1 MILLI
6 IVTSATGGEN
16 YHTDIL
22 SVIRM
27 IKNTLYMSGQLRIG
41 VLIYIRNIRNN
52 QDIRDKYKNLWHN
65 T

>member
-16 YHTDIL
+16 YYTDIL

-27 IKNTLYMSGQLRIG
+27 IKNTLYMSGQVRIG
-41 VLIYIRNIRNN
+41 VLIY
-52 QDIRDKYKNLWHN
+52 DIIHILRI
-65 T
+65 